1 MHTTCRYTY
10 KPDLTLSGQAANINI
25 ISEARDGRSRPKK
38 VGFPQVKSKK
48 NGILFL
54 VQNSLYIHGE
64 LKAYDMEVLIHI
76 RPDIRRLSS
85 KHQHH
90 LRSKGRPMQAQE
102 GGAGLRVSQVFP
114 RLIEE

>member
-1 MHTTCRYTY
+1 M
-10 KPDLTLSGQAANINI
+10 
-25 ISEARDGRSRPKK
+25 
-38 VGFPQVKSKK
+38 V
-48 NGILFL
+48 
-54 VQNSLYIHGE
+54 SLYIHGE
-64 LKAYDMEVLIHI
+64 LKAYDMDVLIHI

>member
-25 ISEARDGRSRPKK
+25 ISEAKDGRSRPKK
-38 VGFPQVKSKK
+38 VGFPHVKSKK

-64 LKAYDMEVLIHI
+64 FNVYYMEVLI
-76 RPDIRRLSS
+76 
-85 KHQHH
+85 
-90 LRSKGRPMQAQE
+90 
-102 GGAGLRVSQVFP
+102 
-114 RLIEE
+114 